1 VEFEVSRARD
11 GAAPPHTTLTVSG
24 DVDLANREALIEAG
38 LKILWSDACLALDL
52 SAVAFMDAAG
62 VAALT
67 GLESAARRLGAT
79 FELTAVSLPVYRVLQ
94 ILGLTRCWSVP
105 LPAATAGG

>member
-1 VEFEVSRARD
+1 MELEVSCARD
-11 GAAPPHTTLTVSG
+11 GAALPRTTLTVSG
-24 DVDLANREALIEAG
+24 DVDVSNRELLIEAG

-52 SAVAFMDAAG
+52 SAVVFMDAAG

-67 GLESAARRLGAT
+67 GLESAAQRLGAT

-94 ILGLTRCWSVP
+94 ILGLTRRWAVP
-105 LPAATAGG
+105 LPAATGSG